1 MCIAIPGLI
10 ISMEGTKAKVDFNG
24 NIIDVET
31 AIIDTKIGDYV
42 LVHAGCAIEVIDKER
57 ADEISELL
65 KELEYIFN
73 DNSGERSPSEVVNI
87 QAAQGMS

>member
-57 ADEISELL
+57 ANEISELL
-65 KELEYIFN
+65 KELEDIFN
-73 DNSGERSPSEVVNI
+73 DVSEGKSSSEVVNI
-87 QAAQGMS
+87 AAAQVMI

>member
-10 ISMEGTKAKVDFNG
+10 ISMDGTKARVDFNG

-42 LVHAGCAIEVIDKER
+42 LVHAGCAIEVIDKEY
-57 ADEISELL
+57 ANELSEIL
-65 KELEYIFN
+65 KELEDVFN
-73 DNSGERSPSEVVNI
+73 E
-87 QAAQGMS
+87 